1 MAKQRAPNFTL
12 QENILLAHL
21 MGEDYS
27 NFGMSRHKLDRHR
40 FTSQIS
46 SSVKKEMW
54 GNVETAFNSNST
66 GTQRKGSDLE
76 KKWENLTSTQRDLP
90 RSSAN
95 ADIDCTRRPPFNSK
109 CTILTEAVMNVIGKE
124 GVDVMGIEPSSLD
137 TSMLQLTH
145 MRDDDQQDTE
155 NNMTT
160 CTSSGAMSTPVSV
173 NQKRRYTPSVSENG
187 SSSSAI
193 SPRDEPSHSCCSHCS
208 LHEIKRLKKRK
219 LELQIRFYEAQLVRL
234 GEE

>member
-66 GTQRKGSDLE
+66 G
-76 KKWENLTSTQRDLP
+76 
-90 RSSAN
+90 
-95 ADIDCTRRPPFNSK
+95 RPPFNSK

-160 CTSSGAMSTPVSV
+160 CTS
-173 NQKRRYTPSVSENG
+173 RYTPSVSENG

>member
-76 KKWENLTSTQRDLP
+76 KKWENLTSTQRGIYQDHQRML
-90 RSSAN
+90 
-95 ADIDCTRRPPFNSK
+95 TLTGRPPFNSK

-124 GVDVMGIEPSSLD
+124 GVDVMGIGPRSLD

-219 LELQIRFYEAQLVRL
+219 LELQIRFYEAQLARL